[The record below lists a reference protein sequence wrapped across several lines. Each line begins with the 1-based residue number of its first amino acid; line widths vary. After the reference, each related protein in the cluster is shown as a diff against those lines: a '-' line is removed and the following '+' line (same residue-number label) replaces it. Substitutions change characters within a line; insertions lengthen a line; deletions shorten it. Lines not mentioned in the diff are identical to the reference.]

1 MNDFYWTPVDT
12 TITAEEANDVMKM
25 VGIRIRI
32 IIENPDLTGEEIT
45 ALAKFTMKSN
55 KLGETT

>member
-1 MNDFYWTPVDT
+1 
-12 TITAEEANDVMKM
+12 MKM

-32 IIENPDLTGEEIT
+32 IKENPDLTGEEIT
-45 ALAKFTMKSN
+45 ALAKFTMKAN

>member
-1 MNDFYWTPVDT
+1 M

-45 ALAKFTMKSN
+45 ALAKFTMKAN

>member
-1 MNDFYWTPVDT
+1 MSNSDWIPVDT
-12 TITAEEANDVMKM
+12 TVTFEEATDVMKM

-32 IIENPDLTGEEIT
+32 IKENPDLTGKEIT
-45 ALAKFTMKSN
+45 ALAKFTMKAN